1 MPERLIWLLI
11 SHQGTM
17 GQVSFQVA
25 NVKDAVDQEER
36 RTGGGAE
43 GKVMSQELR
52 AQEGGRVPS
61 RLSKAAENKQVKKET
76 TPQVNKRKR
85 MALYTAP

>member
-1 MPERLIWLLI
+1 
-11 SHQGTM
+11 
-17 GQVSFQVA
+17 
-25 NVKDAVDQEER
+25 
-36 RTGGGAE
+36 
-43 GKVMSQELR
+43 MSQELR

-85 MALYTAP
+85 MALYTAPWTNVAQHWA